1 MSAPARAPRDLAE
14 FRRQARRWLSE
25 KVAPLPRRPDGTAI
39 VSDLSQP
46 TPAELAEARVV
57 QRSIFEAGWAGATYP
72 EELGGQGLSLDHEAA
87 WMEES
92 ADYDVPTG
100 IFAVS
105 QNILGPTLVA
115 FGSDEQR
122 RLHVPRILGG
132 EEIWLQLLS
141 EPSGGSDLAG
151 LLTRAD
157 RDGDSFVLN
166 GQKTWSTGAAHADF
180 ALCPARTRWDVP
192 KHRGITMFIL
202 DMRSPGVEVRPI
214 RQINGGQDFCE
225 EFLTDVVV
233 PAHRVVGKVDE
244 GWRVARGM
252 LEIEHAWVGRSGGGV
267 IRRPS
272 GVEELLALAQRR
284 GRAFDAGVRRGVA
297 SLYAL
302 SRVHEAMSVQL
313 SKAIEDGEASPGL
326 SGVLKLGA
334 DLVWQRR
341 GELGL
346 DLAGRDAVAWEP
358 GDPAG
363 DWARD
368 YLTSRSASIAGGTD
382 EIQRNNVGEV
392 ALGLPREP
400 SADRDVPFDQVP
412 HN

>member
-1 MSAPARAPRDLAE
+1 MSAPARAPRDLGE
-14 FRRQARRWLSE
+14 FRRQARHWLAAN
-25 KVAPLPRRPDGTAI
+25 VAPLPRRTDGTAM
-39 VSDLSQP
+39 VPDRSLP
-46 TPAELAEARVV
+46 TEAELAEARAV
-57 QRSIFEAGWAGATYP
+57 QLRIFEAGWAGVTYP
-72 EELGGQGLSLDHEAA
+72 EDLGGQGLSLDHEAA
-87 WMEES
+87 WGEES
-92 ADYDVPTG
+92 AGYDVPSG

-115 FGSDEQR
+115 FGSEEQR
-122 RLHVPRILGG
+122 RQYVPRILSGA
-132 EEIWLQLLS
+132 EIWLQLLS

-166 GQKTWSTGAAHADF
+166 GQKTWSTGAAQADF

-214 RQINGGQDFCE
+214 RQINGGRDFCE

-233 PAHRVVGKVDE
+233 PSHRVVGQIDE

-267 IRRPS
+267 TRRPS
-272 GVEELLALAQRR
+272 GVDELVALAHRR
-284 GRAFDAGVRRGVA
+284 GLAQDSGVRRRVA

-313 SKAIEDGEASPGL
+313 SKAIEEGEVSPGL
-326 SGVLKLGA
+326 SGLLKLGA

-346 DLAGRDAVAWEP
+346 DLAGGDAVAWAP
-358 GDPAG
+358 GDSVG
-363 DWARD
+363 EWARD

-400 SADRDVPFDQVP
+400 GVDRDVPFDQVP

>member
-1 MSAPARAPRDLAE
+1 
-14 FRRQARRWLSE
+14 
-25 KVAPLPRRPDGTAI
+25 
-39 VSDLSQP
+39 
-46 TPAELAEARVV
+46 V
-57 QRSIFEAGWAGATYP
+57 QRRIFEAGWAGTTYP

-87 WMEES
+87 WAEES
-92 ADYDVPTG
+92 AAYDVPTG

-105 QNILGPTLVA
+105 QNILGPALVA

-122 RLHVPRILGG
+122 RRHVPRILSG

-157 RDGDSFVLN
+157 RDGDGFVLN
-166 GQKTWSTGAAHADF
+166 GQKTWSTGAGHADF

-202 DMRSPGVEVRPI
+202 DMRAPGVEVRPI
-214 RQINGGQDFCE
+214 RQINGGRDFCE
-225 EFLTDVVV
+225 EFLTDVAV
-233 PAHRVVGKVDE
+233 PDHRVVGEIDE
-244 GWRVARGM
+244 GWRVARGL

-267 IRRPS
+267 TRRPT
-272 GVEELLALAQRR
+272 GVDELVALAQRR
-284 GRAFDAGVRRGVA
+284 GLAHDSGVRRRVA

-313 SKAIEDGEASPGL
+313 SKAIEEGQASPGL

-346 DLAGRDAVAWEP
+346 DLAGRDAVAWAP
-358 GDPAG
+358 GDPDAE
-363 DWARD
+363 WARD

-400 SADRDVPFDQVP
+400 AVDRDVPFDQVP

>member
-1 MSAPARAPRDLAE
+1 MSAPARAPRDVDR
-14 FRRQARRWLSE
+14 FRYEARRWLADN
-25 KVAPLPRRPDGTAI
+25 VAPLTRRPDGTPV
-39 VSDLSQP
+39 VSDRSQP
-46 TPAELAEARVV
+46 TEAELAAARDL
-57 QRSIFEAGWAGATYP
+57 QMRIFLAGWAGITYP

-87 WMEES
+87 WSEEA
-92 ADYDVPTG
+92 ADYDLPTG

-105 QNILGPTLVA
+105 QNILGPTIVA
-115 FGSDEQR
+115 YGSDEQR
-122 RLHVPRILGG
+122 REHVPRILSGA
-132 EEIWLQLLS
+132 EIWLQLLS

-166 GQKTWSTGAAHADF
+166 GQKTWSTGATQADF

-202 DMRSPGVEVRPI
+202 DMRTPGLEIRPI
-214 RQINGGQDFCE
+214 RQINGGSDFCE

-233 PAHRVVGKVDE
+233 PSRRVVGSVDE

-267 IRRPS
+267 VRRPS
-272 GVEELLALAQRR
+272 GVDELVGLARRR
-284 GRAFDAGVRRGVA
+284 GQAQDAGVRRRVA

-302 SRVHEAMSVQL
+302 SRVHEAMSVRV
-313 SKAIEDGEASPGL
+313 SKAIEEGQVSPGL
-326 SGVLKLGA
+326 SGLLKLGA

-341 GELGL
+341 AELGL
-346 DLAGRDAVAWEP
+346 DLAGREAAAWAP
-358 GDPAG
+358 GDPGG

-382 EIQRNNVGEV
+382 EIQRNNVGEA

-400 SADRDVPFDQVP
+400 AVDRDVPFDQVP